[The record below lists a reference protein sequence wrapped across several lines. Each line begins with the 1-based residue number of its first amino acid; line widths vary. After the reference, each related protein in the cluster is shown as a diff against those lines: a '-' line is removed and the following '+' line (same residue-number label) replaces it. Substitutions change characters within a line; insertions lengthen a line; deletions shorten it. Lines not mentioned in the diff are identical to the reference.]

1 MFFHDDPGQTRHNPI
16 VLMRKLYDLFLEALK
31 GEEKSY
37 TTGSITRAIVLLS
50 IPMVLEMAMESLF
63 AVVDA
68 FFVAKIS
75 TDAVAVVGLTESVLT
90 LIYSLA
96 IGLSMAATAMIARRI
111 GEEHP
116 DEAAKSAFQAILIGV
131 AISVI
136 ISVIGLIYAED
147 ILRLLGGSEQM
158 IASGVD
164 YTRIAL
170 GSNIV
175 ITLLFLNNGILRG
188 AGDAAAAMRVLWLA
202 NGINIVLDP
211 ILIFGW
217 GPFPEMGVA
226 GAAMATS
233 IGRGIGVLYQFYLLT
248 KGGSVVRILRRHI
261 QIQADVIKRLIN
273 VGATGAGQFIIASA
287 SWIFLMSIIARFG
300 SEAVAGYTIS
310 IRLLVFTILPS
321 WGIANAAATLVGQ
334 NLGASHPERAEKSVW
349 QAARY
354 NMYFLV
360 SVSIVYF
367 FAAEWLMSFFTR
379 EEAVVKAGV
388 ASLRII
394 CSGYVFFAYGMVISQ
409 AFNGAG
415 DTRTPTII
423 NLICFWL
430 MEIPLGYFLAIPTGW
445 GLEGVCMAIAISETM
460 AAILC
465 VAVFRRGKWKLVE
478 I

>member
-1 MFFHDDPGQTRHNPI
+1 
-16 VLMRKLYDLFLEALK
+16 MRKLYHLFLEALK

-75 TDAVAVVGLTESVLT
+75 VDAVAVVGLTESVLT

-116 DEAAKSAFQAILIGV
+116 EEASKAAFQAILLGV
-131 AISVI
+131 GISVV
-136 ISVIGLIYAED
+136 ISIAGLIWAED
-147 ILRLLGGSEQM
+147 ILRLLGGSEQL
-158 IASGVD
+158 IASGIG

-226 GAAMATS
+226 GAAMATA

-248 KGGSVVRILRRHI
+248 KEGSRIRILWRHI
-261 QIQADVIKRLIN
+261 QVQAEVIKRLIN

-287 SWIFLMSIIARFG
+287 SWIFLMTIIARFG
-300 SEAVAGYTIS
+300 SEAVAGYTIA
-310 IRLLVFTILPS
+310 IRLLIFTILPS

-334 NLGASHPERAEKSVW
+334 NLGANHPERAETSVW

-354 NMYFLV
+354 NMYFLLTV
-360 SVSIVYF
+360 SVVYF
-367 FAAEWLMSFFTR
+367 FAADWLLSFFTQ

-388 ASLRII
+388 TSLRII
-394 CSGYVFFAYGMVISQ
+394 CTGYVFFAYGMVISQ

-423 NLICFWL
+423 NLICFWML
-430 MEIPLGYFLAIPTGW
+430 EIPLGYVLAIPANL
-445 GLEGVCMAIAISETM
+445 GLAGVSMAIAISETT
-460 AAILC
+460 AAILF
-465 VAVFRRGKWKLVE
+465 VIIFRRGAWKLVK

>member
-1 MFFHDDPGQTRHNPI
+1 RR
-16 VLMRKLYDLFLEALK
+16 V
-31 GEEKSY
+31 GEEQ
-37 TTGSITRAIVLLS
+37 
-50 IPMVLEMAMESLF
+50 P
-63 AVVDA
+63 
-68 FFVAKIS
+68 
-75 TDAVAVVGLTESVLT
+75 
-90 LIYSLA
+90 
-96 IGLSMAATAMIARRI
+96 
-111 GEEHP
+111 EE
-116 DEAAKSAFQAILIGV
+116 ASKAAFQAILLGV
-131 AISVI
+131 GISVI
-136 ISVIGLIYAED
+136 ISIAGLIWAED
-147 ILRLLGGSEQM
+147 ILRLLGGSEQL
-158 IASGVD
+158 IASGVG

-226 GAAMATS
+226 GAAMATA

-248 KGGSVVRILRRHI
+248 KAGSRIRILWRHI
-261 QIQADVIKRLIN
+261 QVQAEVIKRLIN

-287 SWIFLMSIIARFG
+287 SWIFLMTIIARFG
-300 SEAVAGYTIS
+300 SEAVAGYTIA

-334 NLGASHPERAEKSVW
+334 NLGANHPERAETSVW

-354 NMYFLV
+354 NMYFLLTV
-360 SVSIVYF
+360 SVVYF
-367 FAAEWLMSFFTR
+367 FAADWLLGFFTQ

-388 ASLRII
+388 TSLRII
-394 CSGYVFFAYGMVISQ
+394 CTGYVFFAYGMVISQ

-423 NLICFWL
+423 NLICFWML
-430 MEIPLGYFLAIPTGW
+430 EIPLGYVLAIPANL
-445 GLEGVCMAIAISETM
+445 GLAGVSMAIAISETT
-460 AAILC
+460 AAVLC
-465 VAVFRRGKWKLVE
+465 VIIFRRGAWKLVK

>member
-1 MFFHDDPGQTRHNPI
+1 
-16 VLMRKLYDLFLEALK
+16 MRKLYDLFIEALK

-75 TDAVAVVGLTESVLT
+75 VDAVAVVGLTESVLT

-96 IGLSMAATAMIARRI
+96 IGLSMAATAMIARRV
-111 GEEHP
+111 GEEQP
-116 DEAAKSAFQAILIGV
+116 EEASKAAFQAILLGV
-131 AISVI
+131 GISVI
-136 ISVIGLIYAED
+136 ISIAGLIWAED
-147 ILRLLGGSEQM
+147 ILRLLGGSEQL
-158 IASGVD
+158 IASGVG

-226 GAAMATS
+226 GAAMATAV
-233 IGRGIGVLYQFYLLT
+233 GRGIGVLYQFYLLT
-248 KGGSVVRILRRHI
+248 KAGSRIRILWRHI
-261 QIQADVIKRLIN
+261 QVQAEVIKRLIN

-287 SWIFLMSIIARFG
+287 SWIFLMTIIARFG
-300 SEAVAGYTIS
+300 SEAVAGYTIA

-334 NLGASHPERAEKSVW
+334 NLGANHPERAETSVW

-354 NMYFLV
+354 NMYFLLTV
-360 SVSIVYF
+360 SVVYF
-367 FAAEWLMSFFTR
+367 FAADWLLGFFTQ

-388 ASLRII
+388 TSLRII
-394 CSGYVFFAYGMVISQ
+394 CTGYVFFAYGMVISQ

-423 NLICFWL
+423 NLICFWML
-430 MEIPLGYFLAIPTGW
+430 EIPLGYVLAIPANL
-445 GLEGVCMAIAISETM
+445 GLAGVSMAIAISETT
-460 AAILC
+460 AAVLC
-465 VAVFRRGKWKLVE
+465 VIIFRRGAWKLVK

>member
-1 MFFHDDPGQTRHNPI
+1 
-16 VLMRKLYDLFLEALK
+16 MRKLYDLFIEALK

-75 TDAVAVVGLTESVLT
+75 VDAVAVVGLTESVLT

-96 IGLSMAATAMIARRI
+96 IGLSMAATAMIARRV
-111 GEEHP
+111 GEEQP
-116 DEAAKSAFQAILIGV
+116 EEASKAAFQAILLGV
-131 AISVI
+131 GISVI
-136 ISVIGLIYAED
+136 ISIAGLIWAED
-147 ILRLLGGSEQM
+147 ILRLLGGSEQL
-158 IASGVD
+158 IASGVG

-226 GAAMATS
+226 GAAMATA

-248 KGGSVVRILRRHI
+248 KAGSRIRILWRHI
-261 QIQADVIKRLIN
+261 QVQAEVIKRLIN

-287 SWIFLMSIIARFG
+287 SWIFLMTIIARFG
-300 SEAVAGYTIS
+300 SEAVAGYTIA

-334 NLGASHPERAEKSVW
+334 NLGANHPERAETSVW

-354 NMYFLV
+354 NMYFLLTV
-360 SVSIVYF
+360 SVVYF
-367 FAAEWLMSFFTR
+367 FAADWLLGFFTQ

-388 ASLRII
+388 TSLRII
-394 CSGYVFFAYGMVISQ
+394 CTGYVFFAYGMVISQ

-423 NLICFWL
+423 NLICFWML
-430 MEIPLGYFLAIPTGW
+430 EIPLGYVLAIPANL
-445 GLEGVCMAIAISETM
+445 GLAGVSMAIAISETT
-460 AAILC
+460 AAVLC
-465 VAVFRRGKWKLVE
+465 VIIFRRGAWKLVK

>member
-1 MFFHDDPGQTRHNPI
+1 
-16 VLMRKLYDLFLEALK
+16 MRKLLHLLLEALK

-75 TDAVAVVGLTESVLT
+75 VDAVAVVGLTESVLT

-111 GEEHP
+111 GEEQP
-116 DEAAKSAFQAILIGV
+116 EEASKAAFQAILLGV
-131 AISVI
+131 GISVV
-136 ISVIGLIYAED
+136 ISIAGLIWAED
-147 ILRLLGGSEQM
+147 ILRLLGGSEQL
-158 IASGVD
+158 IASGIG

-226 GAAMATS
+226 GAATATA

-248 KGGSVVRILRRHI
+248 KAGSRIRILWRHI
-261 QIQADVIKRLIN
+261 EVQAEVIKRLIN

-300 SEAVAGYTIS
+300 SEAVAGYTIA

-334 NLGASHPERAEKSVW
+334 NLGANHPERAETSVW

-354 NMYFLV
+354 NMYFLLTV
-360 SVSIVYF
+360 SVVYF
-367 FAAEWLMSFFTR
+367 FAADWLLGFFTQ

-388 ASLRII
+388 TSLRII
-394 CSGYVFFAYGMVISQ
+394 CTGYVFFAYGMVISQ

-423 NLICFWL
+423 NLICFWML
-430 MEIPLGYFLAIPTGW
+430 EIPLGYVLAIPANL
-445 GLEGVCMAIAISETM
+445 GLAGVSMAIAISETT

-465 VAVFRRGKWKLVE
+465 VIIFRRGAWKLVK